1 VSEQA
6 NRLSAAA
13 RRQFFCFL
21 LLGTLAASI
30 NWLVR
35 FPLSRCMPF
44 EIAVMAAYLIGM
56 TVGYLLYKHYVFPG
70 RHAPLG
76 AQMRN
81 FVLINLI
88 GIVIVAA
95 LSSVL
100 ANQVLPNLIGAR
112 DLREALAHG
121 LAIGTSAATS
131 FAGHKWVTFAR

>member
-6 NRLSAAA
+6 NWLSVVT
-13 RRQFFCFL
+13 RRQFFRFL
-21 LLGTLAASI
+21 LLGTLAAAI

-35 FPLSRCMPF
+35 LPLSRFMPF
-44 EIAVMAAYLIGM
+44 EVAVMAAYIVGM
-56 TVGYLLYKHYVFPG
+56 TVGYLFYRHYVFPG
-70 RHAPLG
+70 GHAPMG
-76 AQMRN
+76 AQIRN

-100 ANQVLPNLIGAR
+100 ANQVLPNLIGAK

-131 FAGHKWVTFAR
+131 FLGHKRVTFAR